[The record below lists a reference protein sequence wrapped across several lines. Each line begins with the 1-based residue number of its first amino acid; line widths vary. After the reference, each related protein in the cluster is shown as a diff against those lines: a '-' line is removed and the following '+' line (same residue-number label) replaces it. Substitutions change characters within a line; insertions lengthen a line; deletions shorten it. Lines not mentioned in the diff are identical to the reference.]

1 MIIWEPER
9 LLGFRDMKLSVRA
22 LWVIAALTGAGSAQ
36 HASDI
41 PPALVWDKLKGNCPA
56 SVDWASLR
64 GKVVVISLSPD
75 DVFPNDIDDWK
86 ETARNFQGDQV
97 SFIQVAGGSEFLLDQ
112 ALRQTTFHGCV
123 LFDTDRRNLKNFKLP
138 LFGGT
143 VVVDQWGFIAG
154 YARDGDDMKDAVRS
168 MLNNQPD
175 RGLDETPTQPPPY
188 NPPAGLTP
196 APSYEVHISLARQG
210 DLRSLGA
217 GGPDRYIS
225 KNQPLK
231 LIILDLWNTPL
242 ARIAFPEK
250 LAEGNYDVTADM
262 PGIDRELLLELIRE
276 AVQRQFGLRVHREE
290 RMERVYILA
299 TLRNPSPQLQ
309 PAINGEKWMC
319 GGGQG
324 SIIGTAQT
332 MQDLARAFEGLL
344 NAPVVDRTGLKGS
357 YNYSALSKL
366 SQSEAAFDLAH
377 QLGLELKE
385 AQRPIE
391 MLVVRNVE

>member
-1 MIIWEPER
+1 
-9 LLGFRDMKLSVRA
+9 MKLSVRA
-22 LWVIAALTGAGSAQ
+22 LWVIAALTGAASAQ
-36 HASDI
+36 HTGDI

-64 GKVVVISLSPD
+64 GKVVVVSLSPD

-86 ETARNFQGDQV
+86 EAARRFQGEQV
-97 SFIQVAGGSEFLLDQ
+97 SFIQVVGGSEFLMDQ
-112 ALRQTTFHGCV
+112 AVQQTAYRGCV

-138 LFGGT
+138 LFERT

-154 YARDGDDMKDAVRS
+154 YARSGDDMKGAVRS
-168 MLNNQPD
+168 VLNNQPD
-175 RGLDETPTQPPPY
+175 TGLDETPPQPRPY
-188 NPPAGLTP
+188 DPAAGLTP

-262 PGIDRELLLELIRE
+262 PGIDRELLLRLIRE
-276 AVQRQFGLRVHREE
+276 AVERQFGLRVEREE
-290 RMERVYILA
+290 RMERVYMLT
-299 TLRNPSPQLQ
+299 TLRNPSPRLQ
-309 PAINGEKWMC
+309 PAITGEKWMC

-332 MQDLARAFEGLL
+332 MQDIARAFEGLL
-344 NAPVVDRTGLKGS
+344 NAPVVDGTGLKGS
-357 YNYSALSKL
+357 YNYSAWSKL
-366 SQSEAAFDLAH
+366 SRSEAAFDLAH
-377 QLGLELKE
+377 QLGLELTE
-385 AQRPIE
+385 AERPIE
-391 MLVVRNVE
+391 MLVVRNVQ